1 MLEGIFC
8 SVSSKFFNLARSL
21 SIQNLNYNWL
31 ILLMIFNVEEM
42 MLYIV
47 GKTTASITLS
57 TAIAKLIES
66 KKIYP
71 KTKFRIVI
79 LTDGRDPLQ
88 KIEPYKIL
96 EL

>member
-1 MLEGIFC
+1 
-8 SVSSKFFNLARSL
+8 
-21 SIQNLNYNWL
+21 
-31 ILLMIFNVEEM
+31 MIFNVEEM

-47 GKTTASITLS
+47 GETTASITLS
-57 TAIAKLIES
+57 IAIAKLIES

-88 KIEPYKIL
+88 KNRAI
-96 EL
+96 